1 MFSVGLPG
9 LDFGSILQIGPT
21 FNVYAEADASIETNL
36 EMDVDLVYTISGGK
50 LVYPPSQGS
59 SGGSFSPGNSSA

>member
-9 LDFGSILQIGPT
+9 LDFGSLFKIGPT

-36 EMDVDLVYTISGGK
+36 EIDVDLLYTITGGQF
-50 LVYPPSQGS
+50 VYPSSQASRGTY
-59 SGGSFSPGNSSA
+59 SPGDSST